1 MRKCARPIIAFSSAL
16 CCPTAWLR
24 RTGAIGGSAS
34 HEFMVLAETGESE
47 IVYCDRCEYAANVEK
62 AVCSP
67 VAVEKRQN
75 PGLMAK

>member
-1 MRKCARPIIAFSSAL
+1 MRQAYNRIFQRLMLSYRMVEADS
-16 CCPTAWLR
+16 
-24 RTGAIGGSAS
+24 GAIGGSAS

-67 VAVEKRQN
+67 VAGRKKAAE